1 MRTFDIDKTRKLIFA
16 DDSPAQLEQA
26 YFLLSGLE
34 HMKVERGEHPNMLI
48 VHYSLEHYSLE
59 GLEKALTKEGFH
71 FKEKNWHEILDDLF
85 IHYCEDVQYHNL
97 STPEHPTKQNQADV
111 FAQAYDYHPHGD
123 RDTTPTDLRNYK

>member
-1 MRTFDIDKTRKLIFA
+1 MRAFDIEKTRKLIFA

-26 YFLLSGLE
+26 YLLLSGLE
-34 HMKVERGEHPNMLI
+34 NMKVERGEQANMLV

-59 GLEKALTKEGFH
+59 GLEKALTQEGFH

-111 FAQAYDYHPHGD
+111 FAQAYDHHQHGD
-123 RDTTPTDLRNYK
+123 RDATPNELREYK